1 MNNDTELGSKVARL
15 LDRSLDDIKQGTL
28 YRLQSARRASLE
40 DYRVAETDAV
50 AIGGGVGMLTRSGY
64 NAHDRH
70 FNAKMLLLLA
80 TLLLALAGTAYWQI
94 LQQDDDNEEIDSLLL
109 SDDLPINA
117 YLDKGFDAWLTHSS
131 Q

>member
-1 MNNDTELGSKVARL
+1 MNEQELGSKVARL
-15 LDRSLDDIKQGTL
+15 LDRSLDGIKQGTL

-50 AIGGGVGMLTRSGY
+50 AISGGVGVLRRSGY

-80 TLLLALAGTAYWQI
+80 TLLLTLAGTAYWQI
-94 LQQDDDNEEIDSLLL
+94 LQQEDEIDEIDALLL
-109 SDDLPINA
+109 SDELPINA

-131 Q
+131 E

>member
-40 DYRVAETDAV
+40 DYRLAADTIAV
-50 AIGGGVGMLTRSGY
+50 GGGALARSG
-64 NAHDRH
+64 NGQHSQH
-70 FNAKMLLLLA
+70 FNARMLLPLIALLF
-80 TLLLALAGTAYWQI
+80 ALAGTAYWQI
-94 LQQDDDNEEIDSLLL
+94 LQQDDDNGEIDSLLL

-131 Q
+131 QQ

>member
-40 DYRVAETDAV
+40 DYRLAADTIAV
-50 AIGGGVGMLTRSGY
+50 GGGALARSG
-64 NAHDRH
+64 NGQH

-80 TLLLALAGTAYWQI
+80 TLLLSLAGTAYWQI
-94 LQQDDDNEEIDSLLL
+94 LQQEDEIDEIDALLL

-131 Q
+131 QR

>member
-15 LDRSLDDIKQGTL
+15 LDRSLDGIKQGTL

-40 DYRVAETDAV
+40 YYRIAETDTVAV
-50 AIGGGVGMLTRSGY
+50 GGGGLAHSGHG
-64 NAHDRH
+64 AHDDRYA
-70 FNAKMLLLLA
+70 NAKMLLILT
-80 TLLLALAGTAYWQI
+80 TLLFALAGMAYWQI

-117 YLDKGFDAWLTHSS
+117 YLDKGFDAWLKHSS
-131 Q
+131 QQ

>member
-15 LDRSLDDIKQGTL
+15 LDRSLDGIKQGTL

-40 DYRVAETDAV
+40 NYRLAADTA
-50 AIGGGVGMLTRSGY
+50 AIGGGTLARGGHSQH
-64 NAHDRH
+64 NQH
-70 FNAKMLLLLA
+70 FNAKMLLPLIALLF
-80 TLLLALAGTAYWQI
+80 ALAGTAYWQI
-94 LQQDDDNEEIDSLLL
+94 LQQEDDNEEIDSLLL

-131 Q
+131 QQ

>member
-40 DYRVAETDAV
+40 DYRLAADTIAV
-50 AIGGGVGMLTRSGY
+50 GGGSLARSG
-64 NAHDRH
+64 NGQH

-94 LQQDDDNEEIDSLLL
+94 LQQEDEIDEIDALLL

-131 Q
+131 QQ

>member
-15 LDRSLDDIKQGTL
+15 LDRSLDGIKQGTL

-40 DYRVAETDAV
+40 NYRLAADTVAV
-50 AIGGGVGMLTRSGY
+50 GGGALARSGNSQY
-64 NAHDRH
+64 
-70 FNAKMLLLLA
+70 FNARMLLPLIALLF
-80 TLLLALAGTAYWQI
+80 ALAGTAYWQI

-117 YLDKGFDAWLTHSS
+117 YLDKGFDAWLKHSS